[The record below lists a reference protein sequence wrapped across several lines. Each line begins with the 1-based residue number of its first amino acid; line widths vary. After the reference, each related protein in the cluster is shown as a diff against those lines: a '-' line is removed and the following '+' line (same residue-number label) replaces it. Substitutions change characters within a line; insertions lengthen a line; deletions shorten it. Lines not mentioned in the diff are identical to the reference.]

1 MRYPRSLLFLLTLL
15 LAVTSLAQDY
25 VPGEVIVKMKG
36 KSFQTAT
43 QKFLGK
49 AGSSIS
55 LKASFPHLGMHKLG
69 LAQGRSVEQTI
80 SELRQDPNIE
90 YAEPNYIVRKATIEP
105 DPSILENA
113 GADQREFSRE
123 ELLQASGSVESLGF
137 SQNLAEVDVEQA
149 WTQLTS
155 LASNGSKAVVAVID
169 TGVHYNHAAFVATQ
183 AIWSNVGEMGLDS
196 MSRDKR
202 SNGIDDDGNG
212 FVDDY
217 RGWNF
222 YSENNNPMDDSRHGT
237 HVAGI
242 IVGVGLD
249 VFGSS
254 LPTSRIQIMPLKF
267 MGADGSGTTSD
278 AIAAINYAVANGAQ
292 VINNSWGGSSYSQ
305 ALHDALKLAYDNNV
319 VLVAAAGNYSLDNDA
334 NDMYP
339 ANYPVPSQ
347 LTVAAT
353 NDYDSFASFSNFGR
367 FSVQVAAPGVGILS
381 TVPSMYSSSGTW
393 TFMSGTSMAAPF
405 VAGIAALVVREAP
418 NLSAYQVKNLIMNSG
433 DNVSSVLGRTIS
445 ERRVNVNNSVVAAKA
460 EVSTAA
466 YAPSYFASNNSRAPA
481 SESSAKGGCGTVGPV
496 GSLPSGG
503 GFPPGMAP
511 ALILSLLPVLVYFVI
526 RARAKKSNRRQFE
539 RFVMKSDMRIRIGDK
554 ELVGH
559 MQTISVGGL
568 SFEADTLLEKG
579 GVVTMQIAS
588 PDGAEQIQV
597 QGHIVWNEENHK
609 YGVQFD
615 NVREGVADSIRHWTK
630 RLAKSG

>member
-1 MRYPRSLLFLLTLL
+1 M
-15 LAVTSLAQDY
+15 AHGQDY

-43 QKFLGK
+43 QKLLGK
-49 AGSSIS
+49 AGPSVS
-55 LKASFPHLGMHKLG
+55 LKASFPQLGMHKLG
-69 LAQGRSVEQTI
+69 LAKGLTVEQTI
-80 SELRQDPNIE
+80 QELSQDPNVE
-90 YAEPNYIVRKATIEP
+90 YAEPNYIVKKATIEI
-105 DPSILENA
+105 DPSILESA

-123 ELLQASGSVESLGF
+123 ELLEASGAVESLGF

-149 WTQLTS
+149 WTELTS
-155 LASNGSKAVVAVID
+155 LSSNSSKTVVAVID

-183 AIWSNVGEMGLDS
+183 AIWSNVGEVGLDS
-196 MSRDKR
+196 LGRDKR
-202 SNGIDDDGNG
+202 NNGIDDDGNG
-212 FVDDY
+212 FIDDY

-222 YSENNNPMDDSRHGT
+222 YSDTNNPMDDGRHGT

-249 VFGSS
+249 IFAST

-267 MGADGSGTTSD
+267 MGSDGSGTTSD

-305 ALHDALKLAYDNNV
+305 ALHDALKLAYDNDV
-319 VLVAAAGNYSLDNDA
+319 VLVAAAGNYAMNNDQ

-347 LTVAAT
+347 LSVAAT
-353 NDYDSFASFSNFGR
+353 SDYDNFASFSNFGR
-367 FSVQVAAPGVGILS
+367 FSVHLAAPGVGILS
-381 TVPSMYSSSGTW
+381 SVPSLYSPSGTW

-433 DNVSSVLGRTIS
+433 DHVSSVMGKTIS
-445 ERRVNVNNSVVAAKA
+445 ERRVNVNNSIIAAKA
-460 EVSTAA
+460 EVSTAG
-466 YAPSYFASNNSRAPA
+466 YAPNYLAANNSRTPA
-481 SESSAKGGCGTVGPV
+481 SESSAKGGCGTIG
-496 GSLPSGG
+496 SGG
-503 GFPPGMAP
+503 ALPPGGGVPPGMLP
-511 ALILSLLPVLVYFVI
+511 ALILSLLPVLVYFLI
-526 RARAKKSNRRQFE
+526 RARAKKSSRRQFE
-539 RFVMKSDMRIRIGDK
+539 RFVMKSDMRIKIGER

-579 GVVTMQIAS
+579 GVVTMQISS
-588 PDGAEQIQV
+588 PDGSEQVQV
-597 QGHIVWNEENHK
+597 QGHIVWNEANHK

-615 NVREGVADSIRHWTK
+615 NVRDGVVESIRHWTK